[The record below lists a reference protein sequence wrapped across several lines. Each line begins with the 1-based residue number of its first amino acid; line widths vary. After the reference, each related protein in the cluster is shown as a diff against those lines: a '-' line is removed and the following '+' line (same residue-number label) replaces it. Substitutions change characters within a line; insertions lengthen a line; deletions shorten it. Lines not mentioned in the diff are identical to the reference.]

1 MTTTTRKSC
10 SIIEN
15 DIREIIDNYFMNLNL
30 VIHGKWYKSYYMY
43 TPSTITGLAKRLFSN
58 DYYTEY
64 GEITILDAENKKIK
78 LISFKKEFTQMAKGL
93 EKEIPNYDILI
104 VEDFE

>member
-15 DIREIIDNYFMNLNL
+15 AVREIIDNYFMDLKL
-30 VIHGKWYKSYYMY
+30 VISGKWYKAYYMY
-43 TPSTITGLAKRLFSN
+43 TPSTTTGLAKRLFSN
-58 DYYTEY
+58 DYTKY
-64 GEITILDAENKKIK
+64 GEITILDVENKKIK
-78 LISFKKEFTQMAKGL
+78 LTSVRREFTQMAKGL